1 MWTEARSEPREEIYD
16 TDWYFSKSPFL
27 VCHQRC
33 QTKFENDY
41 DPRHQNY
48 SFVSIN
54 PIHFLCTQVSRDGT
68 QFDYK
73 SLIPLANQRKTF
85 PSTFISKTFPI
96 VVCFWLDTK
105 RTQQT
110 DWHRNHGTLRG
121 GVLHGSGEKNPIGP
135 QMHKPMESVYKSMPK
150 CRTNQVKS
158 IKPGVFLSW
167 IVTYKGKRLNKP
179 RNRKK
184 IFSPNRGR
192 PRKPNK
198 TDQKYHEL
206 YNSTRLVVVLNTSH

>member
-1 MWTEARSEPREEIYD
+1 MSSTLPNQILKMFMIQGIKTTHLWALIRFTFCAHKFHEIAHNL
-16 TDWYFSKSPFL
+16 TTNHSFHWPIKERHFL
-27 VCHQRC
+27 LLSSLRL
-33 QTKFENDY
+33 F
-41 DPRHQNY
+41 RL
-48 SFVSIN
+48 SFVFGSTRSVRN
-54 PIHFLCTQVSRDGT
+54 RPTGT
-68 QFDYK
+68 ETM
-73 SLIPLANQRKTF
+73 AR
-85 PSTFISKTFPI
+85 
-96 VVCFWLDTK
+96 C
-105 RTQQT
+105 R
-110 DWHRNHGTLRG
+110 GG

-198 TDQKYHEL
+198 TDQKYHQL
-206 YNSTRLVVVLNTSH
+206 YNSTRLVVLLNTSH